1 MKKLFILL
9 SITSLLYNLKS
20 QSTASLDSLSKV
32 YLMRKD
38 TISSIRILKKLQF
51 YTNDADQKKEVNNVL
66 FDLYMQK
73 ALIKDAKFCLDY
85 HQNYLSYDISS
96 IQRQSMQLF
105 AVFYTGQYW
114 IYAEKMLEVA
124 ECNGMNPL
132 DVLFLKFAISYENFD
147 YKECLRILAYDSFE
161 LKSKNQCT
169 LILKKLSR
177 RKRNPKLA
185 ARLSIIPG
193 MGQFYSGDIKN
204 GINSI
209 LINGGFAYGAYW
221 LSLHTH
227 PIASV
232 PLLLF
237 GLRYYTGGIQNSKIY
252 SNKRNIKNR
261 ERFRNSLFSEF
272 IADK

>member
-51 YTNDADQKKEVNNVL
+51 YTNDVDKKKEVNNVL
-66 FDLYMQK
+66 FNLYMQK

-85 HQNYLSYDISS
+85 HQDYLSSDSSS

-105 AVFYTGQYW
+105 AIFYTRQYW
-114 IYAEKMLEVA
+114 NYAANMLEVA
-124 ECNGMNPL
+124 ERNGLNPQ
-132 DVLFLKFAISYENFD
+132 DVLFLKFAISFENFD
-147 YKECLRILAYDSFE
+147 YKECIRILAYDSFE
-161 LKSKNQCT
+161 LKSKSQCT

-193 MGQFYSGDIKN
+193 MGQFYSGDVKN
-204 GINSI
+204 GINAI
-209 LINGGFAYGAYW
+209 LLNGGFVYSAYW
-221 LSLHTH
+221 LSVHTH
-227 PIASV
+227 PIAAV

-237 GLRYYTGGIQNSKIY
+237 GTRYYKGGILNSSKY
-252 SNKRNIKNR
+252 SIRRNAKNR
-261 ERFRNSLFSEF
+261 ERFRKALFSEF
-272 IADK
+272 MTEQ

>member
-85 HQNYLSYDISS
+85 HQDYLSSDTSS

-105 AVFYTGQYW
+105 AIFYTGKYW
-114 IYAEKMLEVA
+114 NYAEKMLEVA
-124 ECNGMNPL
+124 ERNGMSPV
-132 DVLFLKFAISYENFD
+132 DVLFLKFAINYENFD
-147 YKECLRILAYDSFE
+147 YKKCLQILAYDSFK
-161 LKSKNQCT
+161 LKRKEQCA
-169 LILKKLSR
+169 LILEKLSR
-177 RKRNPKLA
+177 RKRNPRLA

-193 MGQFYSGDIKN
+193 MGQFYSGDVRN

-209 LINGGFAYGAYW
+209 LLNGGFIYGAYW
-221 LSLHTH
+221 LSAHTH

-232 PLLLF
+232 PLVLF
-237 GLRYYTGGIQNSKIY
+237 GLRYYKGGIQNSKIY
-252 SNKRNIKNR
+252 STKRNIKNR
-261 ERFRNSLFSEF
+261 ERFRNALFSEF
-272 IADK
+272 TSDK